1 MRVTTLQ
8 CWKYTGMISSAP
20 YTKVIDDASKMPGA
34 KFFPGARLNF
44 AENLLR
50 FRDDH
55 PAIVFKAETSNTETV
70 ITYKELYARV
80 AQLSARLAELSV
92 VPGDH
97 VVAYTPN
104 IPETIIAMLAAT
116 SLGAIWSSCSPDFG
130 SQGVLDRFAQV
141 MPLFA
146 LHCLVPMTNH
156 LTLLSLLMLVDHAE
170 GGVRD

>member
-1 MRVTTLQ
+1 MQ
-8 CWKYTGMISSAP
+8 CWKYTGVISSQP
-20 YTKVIDDASKMPGA
+20 YEKVVDDVTKMPGA

-55 PAIVFKAETSNTETV
+55 PAIVFKAETSNQETV
-70 ITYKELYARV
+70 ITYKQLYTRV
-80 AQLSARLAELSV
+80 AQLSARLAELGV
-92 VPGDH
+92 VPGDR

-104 IPETIIAMLAAT
+104 IPETIIAMLATT

-141 MPLFA
+141 FILF
-146 LHCLVPMTNH
+146 C
-156 LTLLSLLMLVDHAE
+156 
-170 GGVRD
+170 

>member
-1 MRVTTLQ
+1 
-8 CWKYTGMISSAP
+8 MIASAP
-20 YTKVIDDASKMPGA
+20 YTKVIDDATKMPGA

-55 PAIVFKAETSNTETV
+55 PAIVFKAETSNVETV
-70 ITYKELYARV
+70 ITYKELFVRV
-80 AQLSARLAELSV
+80 AQLSARLAELGV
-92 VPGDH
+92 VPGDR

-141 MPLFA
+141 RTVFIVKPGVYG
-146 LHCLVPMTNH
+146 HH
-156 LTLLSLLMLVDHAE
+156 LTH
-170 GGVRD
+170 